1 MKTENTVWHEK
12 NISKHQRSALKKQK
26 PCLLWYTGLSGS
38 GKSTLL
44 NLIAGFIEPQSG
56 KIIYN
61 DSNLND
67 LEPSQR
73 DLSILFQNFNNF
85 DHLSIFENIILG
97 IDPQMRKTTDNL
109 RIVRDILKKL
119 SINLDLETKLN
130 LLSGGEQQRISI
142 ARCLI
147 RNKSLLLLDEP
158 FNSLDPGLRN
168 NLYKDVVSMAKKTP
182 NQLTLIS
189 SHLIEELKKITNS
202 FIFLHKGRI
211 VGNKVLTFEELSKY
225 KSFKDYLK

>member
-1 MKTENTVWHEK
+1 M
-12 NISKHQRSALKKQK
+12 LKIDKLTCSFGSFNMNFSLK
-26 PCLLWYTGLSGS
+26 ILNSGIVGVVGRSGS

-97 IDPQMRKTTDNL
+97 IDPQMKKTTDNF

-119 SINLDLETKLN
+119 SINLDMETKLN
-130 LLSGGEQQRISI
+130 LLSGGEQQRVSI

-147 RNKSLLLLDEP
+147 RKKSLLLLDEP

-168 NLYKDVVSMAKKTP
+168 NLYKDVVSMTKKTP

>member
-1 MKTENTVWHEK
+1 M
-12 NISKHQRSALKKQK
+12 LKIDKLTCSFGSFNANFNLK
-26 PCLLWYTGLSGS
+26 ILNSGIVGVVGRSGS

-67 LEPSQR
+67 LEPSRR

-97 IDPQMRKTTDNL
+97 IDPQMRKTKDNL
-109 RIVRDILKKL
+109 RIVRVILKKL
-119 SINLDLETKLN
+119 SINLDIETKLN

-147 RNKSLLLLDEP
+147 RKKSLLLLDEP

-182 NQLTLIS
+182 NQLTFIS

>member
-1 MKTENTVWHEK
+1 M
-12 NISKHQRSALKKQK
+12 
-26 PCLLWYTGLSGS
+26 LLGSFESNFNLEILNPGIVGVVGRSGS

-44 NLIAGFIEPQSG
+44 NLIAGFIEPQFG
-56 KIIYN
+56 KIIFKN
-61 DSNLND
+61 LILND

-85 DHLSIFENIILG
+85 DHLSIFENVILG
-97 IDPQMRKTTDNL
+97 IDPLMKKSSNNL
-109 RIVRDILKKL
+109 TIVRNILKKL
-119 SINLDLETKLN
+119 SLNLDIDTQLK

-147 RNKSLLLLDEP
+147 RKKSLLLLDEP
-158 FNSLDPGLRN
+158 FNSLDPSLRN
-168 NLYKDVVSMAKKTP
+168 NLYKDVVSMTKKTP

-211 VGNKVLTFEELSKY
+211 VGNKVLTFEDLSKH
-225 KSFKDYLK
+225 KSFREYLK

>member
-1 MKTENTVWHEK
+1 MLKIDKLTCSFGSFNTNFNLK
-12 NISKHQRSALKKQK
+12 ISNSGIVGIVGR
-26 PCLLWYTGLSGS
+26 SGS

-44 NLIAGFIEPQSG
+44 NLIAGFIDPQSG

-119 SINLDLETKLN
+119 SINLDIETKLN
-130 LLSGGEQQRISI
+130 LLSGGEQQRVSI

-147 RNKSLLLLDEP
+147 RKKSLLLLDEP

-202 FIFLHKGRI
+202 FIFLHEGRI

>member
-1 MKTENTVWHEK
+1 MLKIDKLTCSFGSFNTNFNLK
-12 NISKHQRSALKKQK
+12 ISNSGIVGVVGR
-26 PCLLWYTGLSGS
+26 SGS

-44 NLIAGFIEPQSG
+44 NLIAGFIDPQSG

-97 IDPQMRKTTDNL
+97 IDPQMRKTKDNL

-119 SINLDLETKLN
+119 SINLDIETKLN
-130 LLSGGEQQRISI
+130 LLSGGEQQRVSI

-147 RNKSLLLLDEP
+147 RKKSLLLLDEP

-168 NLYKDVVSMAKKTP
+168 NLYKDVLSMSKKTP

-189 SHLIEELKKITNS
+189 SHLIEELKKVTNS
-202 FIFLHKGRI
+202 FVFLHKGRI

-225 KSFKDYLK
+225 KSFRDYLK

>member
-1 MKTENTVWHEK
+1 MLKIDKLICSFGSFNTNFSFKILNSGIVGVVG
-12 NISKHQRSALKKQK
+12 R
-26 PCLLWYTGLSGS
+26 SGS

-44 NLIAGFIEPQSG
+44 NLIAGFIEPLSG

-61 DSNLND
+61 DSNLNEF
-67 LEPSQR
+67 EPSQR

-97 IDPQMRKTTDNL
+97 IDPQMRKTTENL
-109 RIVRDILKKL
+109 RIVKKKKKKL
-119 SINLDLETKLN
+119 SINLDMETKLN
-130 LLSGGEQQRISI
+130 LLSGGEQQRVSI

-147 RNKSLLLLDEP
+147 RKKSLLLLDEP

>member
-1 MKTENTVWHEK
+1 MLKIDKLTCSFGSFNTNFSFKILNSGIVG
-12 NISKHQRSALKKQK
+12 IVGR
-26 PCLLWYTGLSGS
+26 SGS

-44 NLIAGFIEPQSG
+44 NLIAGFIEPLSG

-61 DSNLND
+61 DSNLNE

-109 RIVRDILKKL
+109 RIVKDILKKL
-119 SINLDLETKLN
+119 SINLDMETKLN
-130 LLSGGEQQRISI
+130 LLSGGEQQRVSI

-147 RNKSLLLLDEP
+147 RKKSLLLLDEP

>member
-1 MKTENTVWHEK
+1 M
-12 NISKHQRSALKKQK
+12 LKIDKLTCSFGSFDTNFNLK
-26 PCLLWYTGLSGS
+26 ILTSGIVGVIGRSGS

-56 KIIYN
+56 QIIYN
-61 DSNLND
+61 ASNLND

-109 RIVRDILKKL
+109 RIVKDILKKL
-119 SINLDLETKLN
+119 SINLDMETKLN
-130 LLSGGEQQRISI
+130 LLSGGEQQRVSI

-147 RNKSLLLLDEP
+147 RKKSLLLLDEP

>member
-1 MKTENTVWHEK
+1 MLKIDKLTCSFDSFNTNFNLK
-12 NISKHQRSALKKQK
+12 ISNSGIVGVVGR
-26 PCLLWYTGLSGS
+26 SGS

-56 KIIYN
+56 KIIYK
-61 DSNLND
+61 DSNLNE

-97 IDPQMRKTTDNL
+97 IDPQMRKTSDNL

-119 SINLDLETKLN
+119 SINLDIETKLN
-130 LLSGGEQQRISI
+130 LLSGGEQQRVSI

-147 RNKSLLLLDEP
+147 RKKSLLLLDEP

-168 NLYKDVVSMAKKTP
+168 NLYKDVLSMSKKTP

-189 SHLIEELKKITNS
+189 SHLIEELKKVTNS
-202 FIFLHKGRI
+202 FVFLHKGRI
-211 VGNKVLTFEELSKY
+211 VGNKVLTFEKLSKY
-225 KSFKDYLK
+225 KSFRDYLK

>member
-1 MKTENTVWHEK
+1 M
-12 NISKHQRSALKKQK
+12 LKIDKLTCSFGSFNANFNLK
-26 PCLLWYTGLSGS
+26 ILNLGIVGVVGRSGS

-61 DSNLND
+61 DLNLND

-97 IDPQMRKTTDNL
+97 IDPQMKKTTDNF

-119 SINLDLETKLN
+119 SINLDMETKLN
-130 LLSGGEQQRISI
+130 LLSGGEQQRVSI

-147 RNKSLLLLDEP
+147 RKKSLLLLDEP

>member
-1 MKTENTVWHEK
+1 MLKIDNLTCSFGSFNT
-12 NISKHQRSALKKQK
+12 NFNLKILKS
-26 PCLLWYTGLSGS
+26 GIVGVVGRSGS

-67 LEPSQR
+67 LDPSQR

-97 IDPQMRKTTDNL
+97 VDPQMRRTTDNL
-109 RIVRDILKKL
+109 RIARDILKKL
-119 SINLDLETKLN
+119 SINLDIDTQLN
-130 LLSGGEQQRISI
+130 LLSGGEQQRVSI

-147 RNKSLLLLDEP
+147 RKKSLLLLDEP
-158 FNSLDPGLRN
+158 FNSLDPSLRN
-168 NLYKDVVSMAKKTP
+168 NLYKDVVSMTKKTP

-202 FIFLHKGRI
+202 FVFLHKGRI

-225 KSFKDYLK
+225 KSFRDYLK

>member
-1 MKTENTVWHEK
+1 M
-12 NISKHQRSALKKQK
+12 LKIDKLTCSFGSFNANFNLK
-26 PCLLWYTGLSGS
+26 ILNSGIVGVVGRSGS

-67 LEPSQR
+67 LEPSRR

-119 SINLDLETKLN
+119 SINLDIETKLN

-147 RNKSLLLLDEP
+147 RKKSLLLLDEP

>member
-1 MKTENTVWHEK
+1 MLKIDKLTCSFGSFNTNFNLK
-12 NISKHQRSALKKQK
+12 ISNSGIVGVVGR
-26 PCLLWYTGLSGS
+26 SGS

-44 NLIAGFIEPQSG
+44 NLIAGFIDPQSG

-97 IDPQMRKTTDNL
+97 IDPQMKKTTDNF

-119 SINLDLETKLN
+119 SINLDMETKLN
-130 LLSGGEQQRISI
+130 LLSGGEQQRVSI

-147 RNKSLLLLDEP
+147 RKKSLLLLDEP

>member
-1 MKTENTVWHEK
+1 M
-12 NISKHQRSALKKQK
+12 LKIDKLTCSFGSFDTNFNLK
-26 PCLLWYTGLSGS
+26 ILTSGIVGVIGRSGS

-44 NLIAGFIEPQSG
+44 NLIAGFIEPLSG

-61 DSNLND
+61 DSNLNE
-67 LEPSQR
+67 LEPPQR

-109 RIVRDILKKL
+109 RIVKDILKKL
-119 SINLDLETKLN
+119 SINLDMETKLN
-130 LLSGGEQQRISI
+130 LLSGGEQQRVSI

-147 RNKSLLLLDEP
+147 RKKSLLLLDEP

>member
-1 MKTENTVWHEK
+1 MLKIDKLTCSFGSFNTNFSFKILNSGIVGVVG
-12 NISKHQRSALKKQK
+12 R
-26 PCLLWYTGLSGS
+26 SGS

-97 IDPQMRKTTDNL
+97 IDPQMKKTTDNF

-119 SINLDLETKLN
+119 SINLDMETKLN
-130 LLSGGEQQRISI
+130 LLSGGEQQRVSI

-147 RNKSLLLLDEP
+147 RKKSLLLLDEP

-168 NLYKDVVSMAKKTP
+168 NLYKDVVSMTKKTP

-225 KSFKDYLK
+225 KSFRDYLK

>member
-1 MKTENTVWHEK
+1 MLKIDKLTCSFGSFNTNFNLK
-12 NISKHQRSALKKQK
+12 ISNSGIVGVVGR
-26 PCLLWYTGLSGS
+26 SGS

-44 NLIAGFIEPQSG
+44 NLIAGFIDPQSG

-97 IDPQMRKTTDNL
+97 IDPQMRKTKDNL

-119 SINLDLETKLN
+119 SINLDIETKLN
-130 LLSGGEQQRISI
+130 LLSGGEQQRVSI

-147 RNKSLLLLDEP
+147 RKKSLLLLDEP

-202 FIFLHKGRI
+202 FIFLHEGRI

>member
-1 MKTENTVWHEK
+1 M
-12 NISKHQRSALKKQK
+12 LKIDKLTCSFGSFNANFNLK
-26 PCLLWYTGLSGS
+26 ILNSGIVGVVGRSGS

-67 LEPSQR
+67 LDPSQR

-97 IDPQMRKTTDNL
+97 VDPQMRRTTDNL

-119 SINLDLETKLN
+119 SINLDMETKLY
-130 LLSGGEQQRISI
+130 LLSGGEQQRVSI

-147 RNKSLLLLDEP
+147 RKKSLLLLDEP

-202 FIFLHKGRI
+202 FVFLHKGRI
-211 VGNKVLTFEELSKY
+211 VGNKVLTFNESSKY
-225 KSFKDYLK
+225 KSFRDYLK

>member
-1 MKTENTVWHEK
+1 M
-12 NISKHQRSALKKQK
+12 LKIDKLTCSFGSFNANFNLK
-26 PCLLWYTGLSGS
+26 ILNSGIVGVVGRSGS

-67 LEPSQR
+67 LDPSQR

-97 IDPQMRKTTDNL
+97 VDPQMRKTTDNL

-119 SINLDLETKLN
+119 SINLDMETKLN
-130 LLSGGEQQRISI
+130 LLSGGEQQRVSI

-147 RNKSLLLLDEP
+147 RKKSLLLLDEP

-202 FIFLHKGRI
+202 FVFLHKGRI

>member
-1 MKTENTVWHEK
+1 MLKIDNLTCSFGSFNT
-12 NISKHQRSALKKQK
+12 NFNLKILKS
-26 PCLLWYTGLSGS
+26 GIVGVVGRSGS

-67 LEPSQR
+67 LDPSQR

-97 IDPQMRKTTDNL
+97 IDPQMKKTTDNF
-109 RIVRDILKKL
+109 RIVREILKKL
-119 SINLDLETKLN
+119 SINLDMETKLN
-130 LLSGGEQQRISI
+130 LLSGGEQQRVSI

-147 RNKSLLLLDEP
+147 RKKSLLLLDEP

-211 VGNKVLTFEELSKY
+211 VGNKLLTFEELSKY

>member
-1 MKTENTVWHEK
+1 MLKIDKLTCSFGSFNTNFNLK
-12 NISKHQRSALKKQK
+12 ISNLGIVGVIGR
-26 PCLLWYTGLSGS
+26 SGS

-44 NLIAGFIEPQSG
+44 NLIAGFIDPQSG

-85 DHLSIFENIILG
+85 DHLTIFENIILG

-119 SINLDLETKLN
+119 SINLDIETKLN

-147 RNKSLLLLDEP
+147 RKKSLLLLDEP

>member
-1 MKTENTVWHEK
+1 MLKIDKLTCSFGSFNTNFSFKILNAGIVGVVG
-12 NISKHQRSALKKQK
+12 R
-26 PCLLWYTGLSGS
+26 SGS

-97 IDPQMRKTTDNL
+97 IDPQMKKTTDNF

-119 SINLDLETKLN
+119 SINLDMETKLN
-130 LLSGGEQQRISI
+130 LLSGGEQQRVSI

-147 RNKSLLLLDEP
+147 RKKSLLLLDEP

-168 NLYKDVVSMAKKTP
+168 NLYKDVVSMSKKTP

>member
-1 MKTENTVWHEK
+1 MLKIDKLTCSFGSFNTNFNLK
-12 NISKHQRSALKKQK
+12 ISNSGIVGVIGR
-26 PCLLWYTGLSGS
+26 SGS

-44 NLIAGFIEPQSG
+44 NLIAGFIDPQSG

-85 DHLSIFENIILG
+85 DHLSIYENIILG
-97 IDPQMRKTTDNL
+97 IDPQMKKTTDNF

-119 SINLDLETKLN
+119 SINLDMETKLN
-130 LLSGGEQQRISI
+130 LLSGGEQQRVSI

-147 RNKSLLLLDEP
+147 RKKSLLLLDEP
-158 FNSLDPGLRN
+158 FNSLDR
-168 NLYKDVVSMAKKTP
+168 KRS
-182 NQLTLIS
+182 
-189 SHLIEELKKITNS
+189 
-202 FIFLHKGRI
+202 
-211 VGNKVLTFEELSKY
+211 LS
-225 KSFKDYLK
+225 

>member
-1 MKTENTVWHEK
+1 MLKINKLTCSFGSFNTNFSFKILNSGIVGVVG
-12 NISKHQRSALKKQK
+12 R
-26 PCLLWYTGLSGS
+26 SGS

-67 LEPSQR
+67 LDPSQR

-97 IDPQMRKTTDNL
+97 IDPQMKKTTDNF
-109 RIVRDILKKL
+109 RIVREILKKL
-119 SINLDLETKLN
+119 SINLDMETKLN
-130 LLSGGEQQRISI
+130 LLSGGEQQRVSI

-147 RNKSLLLLDEP
+147 RKKSLLLLDEP

>member
-1 MKTENTVWHEK
+1 M
-12 NISKHQRSALKKQK
+12 LKIDKLTCSFGSFDTNFNLK
-26 PCLLWYTGLSGS
+26 ILTSGIVGVVGRSGS

-61 DSNLND
+61 ESNLNE
-67 LEPSQR
+67 LEASQR

-97 IDPQMRKTTDNL
+97 IDPQMRKTSDNL
-109 RIVRDILKKL
+109 KIVRDILNKL
-119 SINLDLETKLN
+119 SINLDMETKLN
-130 LLSGGEQQRISI
+130 LLSGGEQQRVSI

-147 RNKSLLLLDEP
+147 RKKSLLLLDEP

-168 NLYKDVVSMAKKTP
+168 NLYKDVVSMTKKTP

-189 SHLIEELKKITNS
+189 SHLIEELKKVTNS

>member
-1 MKTENTVWHEK
+1 MLKIDKLTCSFGSFNTNFSFKILNSGIVGVVG
-12 NISKHQRSALKKQK
+12 R
-26 PCLLWYTGLSGS
+26 SGS

-97 IDPQMRKTTDNL
+97 IDPLMKKTTDNF

-119 SINLDLETKLN
+119 SINLDMETKLN
-130 LLSGGEQQRISI
+130 LLSGGEQQRVSI

-147 RNKSLLLLDEP
+147 RKKSLLLLDEP

-168 NLYKDVVSMAKKTP
+168 NLYKDVISMAKKTP

>member
-1 MKTENTVWHEK
+1 MLKIDKLTCSFGSFNTNFNLK
-12 NISKHQRSALKKQK
+12 ISNSGIVGVVGR
-26 PCLLWYTGLSGS
+26 SGS

-44 NLIAGFIEPQSG
+44 NLIAGFIDPQSG

-109 RIVRDILKKL
+109 SIVRDILKKL
-119 SINLDLETKLN
+119 SINLDIETKLN
-130 LLSGGEQQRISI
+130 LLSGGEQQRVSI

-147 RNKSLLLLDEP
+147 RKKSLLLLDEP

-202 FIFLHKGRI
+202 FIFLHEGRI

>member
-1 MKTENTVWHEK
+1 MLKIDKLTYSFGSFNTNF
-12 NISKHQRSALKKQK
+12 NIKILNSGIVGVLGR
-26 PCLLWYTGLSGS
+26 SGS

-44 NLIAGFIEPQSG
+44 NLIAGFIKPQSG

-97 IDPQMRKTTDNL
+97 IDPQMRKTTDNF

-119 SINLDLETKLN
+119 SINLDMETKLD
-130 LLSGGEQQRISI
+130 LLSGGEQQRVSI

-147 RNKSLLLLDEP
+147 RKKSLLLLDEP